1 MLEYLEVGFKC
12 VEVRLKHVEIR
23 LKYVRGVVR
32 PL

>member
-23 LKYVRGVVR
+23 LKYVHGAAR